1 MTQPEI
7 FLCSKCYCIYYSIHI
22 SFVHSL
28 LIYLSCYF
36 AHVQMESLYIIQKTA
51 KTTKKSSNIHQGCS
65 VDFVRYYIVW
75 KRIAKD
81 NLSHNALLRI
91 ILKLFYFTILALSE
105 AVFFSS
111 AQLHHLL
118 DYCICSKFTCQ
129 ECYNA
134 CHDGM
139 DSGNI
144 LIRLIL

>member
-81 NLSHNALLRI
+81 NLSHNALFRI
-91 ILKLFYFTILALSE
+91 IEVILFYYSCFIRGSLFLICIAAPPSG
-105 AVFFSS
+105 
-111 AQLHHLL
+111 LL
-118 DYCICSKFTCQ
+118 YLQQIYMPRMLQC
-129 ECYNA
+129 
-134 CHDGM
+134 
-139 DSGNI
+139 
-144 LIRLIL
+144 LP